1 VVKVSL
7 GSVVNRLKKAKTIN
21 KDVST
26 ETQKS
31 PATKAVKVASIV
43 DGPRSFKM
51 YQAGE
56 YEYAGFHSTYELIG
70 FVDTVFEEEELALVK
85 TQVLKPLKQG
95 MRPWKWRFGGFIN
108 PFEID
113 GFIEVE
119 LRGAKIHDIMKR
131 AANNTAV
138 NKPPQLVKKGAKNGK
153 S

>member
-1 VVKVSL
+1 VSL

-56 YEYAGFHSTYELIG
+56 YEYEGFHSTYELIG

-119 LRGAKIHDIMKR
+119 FRGAKVHDIMKR
-131 AANNTAV
+131 AANDTTI
-138 NKPPQLVKKGAKNGK
+138 NKTTTPFEKRGG
-153 S
+153 